1 VDTKQLVASL
11 VSSLAWPLAAVVL
24 ALMFR
29 QQLASLLRG
38 GGPLKRLKAG
48 PVEFEFDRVISDVES
63 KIEPGPGEEK
73 ESYAGRTVA
82 EELMAVAKAS
92 PRAAVMEAFALVEQ
106 EIRGRMRVAGH
117 PRADA
122 KQGAVR
128 LAREARE
135 AGVITAESL
144 EAVEG
149 MAVLRNLAAHD
160 GEQVS
165 ERRALDYLNLA
176 DALLFALRRGARP
189 DDQRLQ

>member
-1 VDTKQLVASL
+1 
-11 VSSLAWPLAAVVL
+11 
-24 ALMFR
+24 
-29 QQLASLLRG
+29 
-38 GGPLKRLKAG
+38 
-48 PVEFEFDRVISDVES
+48 
-63 KIEPGPGEEK
+63 
-73 ESYAGRTVA
+73 
-82 EELMAVAKAS
+82 
-92 PRAAVMEAFALVEQ
+92 MEAFALVEQ
-106 EIRGRMRVAGH
+106 DSRGRMRVAGH

-176 DALLFALRRGARP
+176 DALLFSLRRGARP
-189 DDQRLQ
+189 DDQPLQ